1 MFWNIFEMREKRRR
15 SLLEAAKTALLLRS
29 DILSS
34 TDVGAGRHRPSWFT
48 RAKTRLALV
57 RLNSILET
65 PRSTADA
72 RVGEDMKQREFEA
85 VREDCE
91 ARVGSLAGASYTF
104 LRFAGLSRAHVP
116 LGCSPTGRATPPHFV
131 FVQLAR
137 TWRVLLEVTWV
148 WKQ

>member
-1 MFWNIFEMREKRRR
+1 MLCLSGG
-15 SLLEAAKTALLLRS
+15 SLLEARPGLRAPN
-29 DILSS
+29 SS
-34 TDVGAGRHRPSWFT
+34 CARSSEFDFG
-48 RAKTRLALV
+48 
-57 RLNSILET
+57 T

-104 LRFAGLSRAHVP
+104 LRFAGLSRANVP
-116 LGCSPTGRATPPHFV
+116 LGCSPTVRATPPHFV